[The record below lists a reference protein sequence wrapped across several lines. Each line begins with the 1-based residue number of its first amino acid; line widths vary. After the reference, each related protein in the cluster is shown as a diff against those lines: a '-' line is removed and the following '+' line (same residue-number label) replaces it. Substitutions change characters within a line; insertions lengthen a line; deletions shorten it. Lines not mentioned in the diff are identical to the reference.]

1 MNMTKEEIFKEIDKL
16 TMKRDEFVAE
26 INEQIFALEEQVKN
40 FDLTLAEKYYL
51 WLKNED
57 EPDYVVYLRDSC
69 PVFWKFLYNLELNRY
84 QTYDISELFCEEFA
98 EARYGDSEGTSLSE
112 EEREKWRIAI
122 NELYEAGV
130 TCFKYDW

>member
-16 TMKRDEFVAE
+16 TMKRDAFVAE

-40 FDLTLAEKYYL
+40 FDLTLADKYHL

-57 EPDYVVYLRDSC
+57 EPDYVVYLQKTC
-69 PVFWKFLYNLELNRY
+69 PVFWKLLHTLELNRY
-84 QTYDISELFCEEFA
+84 KTYDISKFFCEEFA
-98 EARYGDSEGTSLSE
+98 EAIYGDSEGTYLSE

-122 NELYEAGV
+122 NELYEVGV
-130 TCFKYDW
+130 TSFKYDW